1 MLDLVDL
8 AAKAKSK
15 DEYTAKLTNYESV
28 ALNANNL
35 TYSFIEGAASIKGT
49 PSVSGLMA
57 AAPANVRG
65 ADLIVTGEGEESVIM
80 IKFSFPKLDENKLVE
95 QTKKPVE
102 SF

>member
-1 MLDLVDL
+1 
-8 AAKAKSK
+8 
-15 DEYTAKLTNYESV
+15 
-28 ALNANNL
+28 
-35 TYSFIEGAASIKGT
+35 
-49 PSVSGLMA
+49 MA